1 MNTSTA
7 SSAGTTAVHGLID
20 ARLVKI
26 EDVAR
31 DTKTYTFQRV
41 EGGKLPAYKPGAH
54 IDLHLPNGLLRQF
67 SLVVPVSDPDSYT
80 VGVKRDENS
89 RGGSRYIIEQ
99 MKVGDQIKISAPRN
113 NFPLVENA
121 EHVVLFAGGIGV
133 TPIWCMAQELEARG
147 SSWKIHY
154 ACRSQAD
161 MAFMNELKKLDP
173 NKVHLHFDDE
183 AGGKIMDLGPA
194 IAEAPANA
202 HFYCCGPN
210 PMLKAF
216 EAAAASRPKANV
228 HIEYFTAKEEAA
240 ANELGGFW
248 VELAKSGEEY
258 FIPPGKKVLEVL
270 FDAGVDVDYSCE
282 LGICGACETRVISGS
297 VVHHDSVMSEEEQA
311 AGDKVMI
318 CCCGCTSERLV
329 LDM

>member
-1 MNTSTA
+1 MDT
-7 SSAGTTAVHGLID
+7 TTAPATAAGPTAAHGLID
-20 ARLVKI
+20 ARLTEIVP
-26 EDVAR
+26 VAR
-31 DTKTYTFQRV
+31 DTNLYRFQRV
-41 EGGKLPAYKPGAH
+41 DGARLPAYKPGAH
-54 IDLHLPNGLLRQF
+54 IDLHLPNGLIRQF
-67 SLVVPVSDPDSYT
+67 SLVRPATDPDSYT

-121 EHVVLFAGGIGV
+121 EHVVLVAGGIGI
-133 TPIWCMAQELEARG
+133 TPIWCMAQELAARG
-147 SSWKIHY
+147 RSWKIHY
-154 ACRSQAD
+154 ACRSRAD
-161 MAFMNELKKLDP
+161 MAFLSDLKKLDP
-173 NKVHLHFDDE
+173 NSVHLHFDDE
-183 AGGKIMDLGPA
+183 AGGKVIDLAAA

-216 EAAAASRPKANV
+216 EAAAASCPRANV
-228 HIEYFTAKEEAA
+228 HIEYFTAKEEAS

-258 FIPPGKKVLEVL
+258 FIPLGKKVLEVL

-282 LGICGACETRVISGS
+282 LGICGACETRVISGIP
-297 VVHHDSVMSEEEQA
+297 VHHDSVLSEEEQA
-311 AGDKVMI
+311 TNEKVM
-318 CCCGCTSERLV
+318 
-329 LDM
+329 